1 MTARAFNLEP
11 HQLTVRDVHH
21 NSILQPRRAWPG
33 ASCDATTNRL
43 AGLFHANITQH
54 QSGVNTEIEGSGPS

>member
-33 ASCDATTNRL
+33 ASSDATANKL
-43 AGLFHANITQH
+43 AELFHAYITQH
-54 QSGVNTEIEGSGPS
+54 QSGVSTEIERPGPS